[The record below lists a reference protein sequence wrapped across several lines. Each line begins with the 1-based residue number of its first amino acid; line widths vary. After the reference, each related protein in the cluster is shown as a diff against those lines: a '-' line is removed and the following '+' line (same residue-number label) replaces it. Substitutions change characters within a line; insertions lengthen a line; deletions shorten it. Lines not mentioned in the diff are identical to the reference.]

1 MSATSITL
9 EAESTLTERYQTTV
23 PMPVRLALQLE
34 KHDKVRYSIRK
45 NGDVVI
51 SRVLP
56 QERVSEE
63 SDPVLGHFL
72 NFMATDMRQHP
83 EHLQALNRDLAERLL
98 ALTANVDV
106 NLDEPLSPDDE

>member
-1 MSATSITL
+1 MSTSSITL

-23 PMPVRLALQLE
+23 PMPIRRALQLK

-56 QERVSEE
+56 QEAESEE

-72 NFMATDMRQHP
+72 NFLATDMHRHP
-83 EHLQALNRDLAERLL
+83 EQLQRLDRDFAERLL
-98 ALTANVDV
+98 ALTADVEV